1 MREES
6 HLEDMRAALRGDFER
21 LRERRGT
28 QELMQPPPPPV
39 EPEIDAPLDDSA
51 SQPVPQRPWL
61 ARILGR
67 SS

>member
-28 QELMQPPPPPV
+28 QELMQPPPARV

-51 SQPVPQRPWL
+51 SPVPQRPWL

-67 SS
+67 PS